1 MFVFFCIFVFTAIY
15 FCNVYLKN
23 RVQSRLAVANT
34 SQMFVS
40 RIIKVCDRGDDY
52 DNNDGDGDGD
62 QVTI

>member
-1 MFVFFCIFVFTAIY
+1 MFVFFVFLCLRLSIVMCT
-15 FCNVYLKN
+15 LKN

-40 RIIKVCDRGDDY
+40 RIIKVCDRGDGY

>member
-1 MFVFFCIFVFTAIY
+1 MFVFFCIFVFRAVY

-40 RIIKVCDRGDDY
+40 RIIKVCDRGDGY

>member
-1 MFVFFCIFVFTAIY
+1 MFFCCCIIVFTAIY
-15 FCNVYLKN
+15 FSNVYLKN

-40 RIIKVCDRGDDY
+40 RIIKVCDRGDGY

>member
-1 MFVFFCIFVFTAIY
+1 MAIY

-40 RIIKVCDRGDDY
+40 RIIKVCNRGDGY

>member
-1 MFVFFCIFVFTAIY
+1 MNIVFVFFVFAVLY
-15 FCNVYLKN
+15 FCKVCLKN

-40 RIIKVCDRGDDY
+40 RIIKVCDRVDGY
-52 DNNDGDGDGD
+52 DNNDGD